1 MGAEI
6 TRLLRE
12 ARNGGSAAQSQLA
25 SAVYDELHR
34 LGLRFMLRER
44 RDHTLQPTLLANDA
58 FIKLVDE
65 TDRTWQNR
73 SHFFAVAAQVMRRLL
88 IDYARR
94 HRTAKKGGGTV
105 RIEWDDAMAITEQNC
120 EQWLAVDEALKR
132 LADRDEQMGRI
143 VEMRFFGG
151 LTEEEIAEVL
161 GVNARTVK
169 RDWRVA
175 KRWLRED
182 LSPVGSDDNG
192 TVGTGKSSH
201 R

>member
-1 MGAEI
+1 MGTEI

-12 ARNGGSAAQSQLA
+12 ARDGGSDAQSQLA

-34 LGLRFMLRER
+34 LALRCMLRER
-44 RDHTLQPTLLANDA
+44 RDHTLQPTVLANDA

-94 HRTAKKGGGTV
+94 RRTAKKGGGAARV
-105 RIEWDDAMAITEQNC
+105 EWNDALAITEQDC

-132 LADRDEQMGRI
+132 LADRDNRMSRI

-161 GVNARTVK
+161 GITARTVK

-175 KRWLRED
+175 KAWLRGEF
-182 LSPVGSDDNG
+182 SSVRSDDNG
-192 TVGTGKSSH
+192 PVGTSKSSH